1 MWPCSGGRLGWGG
14 GAEEASL
21 EMPSVLNP
29 ECREEPSP
37 GGRGAQCIQVAGTV
51 SAKAGVSLSV

>member
-1 MWPCSGGRLGWGG
+1 M
-14 GAEEASL
+14 EEAPL

-37 GGRGAQCIQVAGTV
+37 GWQCIHVAGTV